1 MPDQNHRFGS
11 PQPTPTR
18 LILLLIAG
26 LIAGLL
32 LIEFS
37 SAHIPLSRHYL
48 SWHQLLETLSIVVS
62 TLIFAVGWNTYRLHR
77 QRNILVVSCAFLGVA
92 IADFSH
98 MLSYHGM
105 PAFITAN
112 SVEKGIDFWLLAR
125 YLAALALLLVAW
137 LPWRPA
143 TKEAAVNPGPWR
155 LVCMLTMVM
164 LLVPTH
170 IIILWFPQWLPRT
183 FIEGQGLTPFKVASE
198 YGVIAI
204 HLLSIA
210 LLARHLR
217 RSSGF
222 DVRLLMGALLA
233 MIMSEVLFTRYS
245 SVTDLYNLG
254 GHLYKVMAYLVLY
267 RVMFVETIYAPYRA
281 LDQTR
286 KHTQAVIEAI
296 PDQLFELD
304 DKGRCLSVHTPQ
316 QGALINLSNAPAGS
330 NLLELLPAEA
340 ADNFQRALEEARWQ
354 GFSFG
359 QQLLISLGEQTRCFE
374 LSVSTL
380 RQGPQTSFLML
391 ARDISQRLRDQQ
403 QIEHLAHFDALTKL
417 PNRTLFASR
426 VEQALRLCERSQ
438 QALAV
443 LFMDLDH
450 FKNINDLL
458 GHPVGDALLVEVAR
472 RIQPLI
478 RDEDTFSRQGGDEF
492 ILVLPY
498 VDAQGAAHMARHIQ
512 SLLNQPFQINQHSQQ
527 ISASIGIAMFPEDG
541 DTVET
546 LARHAEIAMYRA
558 KQDGRSQHA
567 FFTQEMQ
574 TQSARTLQLES
585 ALRNALSQ
593 GELEVYYQPQLSVDG
608 QLVGAEALLRWKHPE
623 LGFIS
628 PAEFIPIA
636 ESSGQILRIGEWVLR
651 TAAAQMQ
658 RWLEQ
663 GYSTQMTVAV
673 NLSMTQFRAHGLLE
687 LIADVLQQTGL
698 PAHCLELELTESVA
712 MHKPASVVQMIQNL
726 RKLGV
731 RLAIDDF
738 GTGYSSLSYLKQLE
752 VHKLKIDQSFIHDI
766 NRDGSD
772 QRIVQ
777 AIIGMAHGL
786 GMLTIAEG
794 VETSEQL
801 QQLKLM
807 GCQEVQGYLFSRPLP
822 AAEFDSLVRNKSLLP
837 LTNLA

>member
-1 MPDQNHRFGS
+1 VPDEISRLNS
-11 PQPTPTR
+11 PQQTSTR
-18 LILLLIAG
+18 LILLLLAS
-26 LIAGLL
+26 LFAGLL
-32 LIEFS
+32 LIELS
-37 SAHIPLSRHYL
+37 SPHVPPSPHYL

-98 MLSYHGM
+98 MLSYRGM
-105 PAFITAN
+105 PDFITPN
-112 SVEKGIDFWLLAR
+112 GIEKGINFWLLAR

-143 TKEAAVNPGPWR
+143 DKDGAANTGAWR
-155 LVCMLTMVM
+155 LLCMLGMFL
-164 LLVPTH
+164 LLVPAH
-170 IIILWFPQWLPRT
+170 IIFFWFPQWVPQT
-183 FIEGQGLTPFKVASE
+183 FIEGQGLTAFKVASE

-217 RSSGF
+217 RRTGV

-233 MIMSEVLFTRYS
+233 MIMSELLFTRYS

-281 LDQTR
+281 LDKTR

-304 DKGRCLSVHTPQ
+304 GQGRCLSVHTPP
-316 QGALINLSNAPAGS
+316 QGALIDPRNSPPGC
-330 NLLELLPAEA
+330 NLLEVLPAEA
-340 ADNFQRALEEARWQ
+340 ADNCQRALEEARLQ
-354 GFSFG
+354 GFSIG
-359 QQLLISLGEQTRCFE
+359 QQLLISQGEQTRCYE

-380 RQGPQTSFLML
+380 HQGPNTSFVML

-403 QIEHLAHFDALTKL
+403 HIEYLAHFDALTSL

-426 VEQALRLCERSQ
+426 VEQALILCERSQ
-438 QALAV
+438 QTLAV

-498 VDAQGAAHMARHIQ
+498 VDAQGAAHLARHIQ
-512 SLLNQPFQINQHSQQ
+512 SLLDQPFRIDTHNQQ

-541 DTVET
+541 STVET

-558 KQDGRSQHA
+558 KQDGRNQHA

-574 TQSARTLQLES
+574 AQSARTLQLES

-651 TAAAQMQ
+651 TACAQMQ
-658 RWLEQ
+658 RWLEA
-663 GYSTQMTVAV
+663 GYPAHTTMAV
-673 NLSMTQFRAHGLLE
+673 NLSMAQFRAQGLLK
-687 LIADVLQQTGL
+687 LIADVLQQSGL

-712 MHKPASVVQMIQNL
+712 MHKPASVVQMIREL

-752 VHKLKIDQSFIHDI
+752 VHKLKIDQSFVHDI

-801 QQLKLM
+801 QQLTLM

-822 AAEFDSLVRNKSLLP
+822 AAEFDALVRGKGLLP
-837 LTNLA
+837 MTSQA